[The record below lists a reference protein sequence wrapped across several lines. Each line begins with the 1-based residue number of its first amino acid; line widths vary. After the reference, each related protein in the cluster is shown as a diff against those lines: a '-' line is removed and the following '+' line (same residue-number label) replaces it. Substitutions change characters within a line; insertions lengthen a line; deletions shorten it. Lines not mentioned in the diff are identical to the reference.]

1 MISRAYAISLGDSS
15 NRIYHHRSFHF
26 SFRTFNYSSCG
37 GDFLRVEKDGE
48 VGGWEKRREKRG
60 KNERREQ
67 QGNMHNVNPARRRGK

>member
-48 VGGWEKRREKRG
+48 EEGETREKRE
-60 KNERREQ
+60 KRTTRQ
-67 QGNMHNVNPARRRGK
+67 YA